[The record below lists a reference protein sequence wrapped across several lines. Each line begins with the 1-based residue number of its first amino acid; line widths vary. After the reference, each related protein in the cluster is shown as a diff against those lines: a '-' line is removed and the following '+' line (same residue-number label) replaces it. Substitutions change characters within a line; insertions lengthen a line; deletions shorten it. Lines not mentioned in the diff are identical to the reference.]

1 MVKRISLIL
10 CYILI
15 ALVAQSQDFKTTS
28 VLSSGKWI
36 KMRVVESGVYEVSY
50 DDLRSY
56 GFSQPEKVR
65 VYGRGGNAMSER
77 LSKGRMDD
85 LVQTPVLH
93 RNSKIYFYTK
103 GVSND
108 SLKIDVNDGSHIVS
122 PIPNPYSKYGAI
134 FLTDSEQ
141 EVQVAIEDYAVGI
154 CNGIALSDKG
164 FGMWVHEEEKYN
176 PGMTGQ
182 NFLGANILGVN
193 QVTHQVPMP
202 AFANEGKVYLSCNFA
217 VMSDTEMSSEAYFDG
232 AQMFSSTLNRIS
244 KNSTIS
250 YLEYGNLLARN
261 YIELSS
267 VIQETDSHTLNV
279 RLQCFSTFQRAW
291 EDYCALTYPTYLVL
305 PEDMSQIRHFISP
318 KSGEGFLFSNYDIEN
333 TLVWLVDMYGFE
345 QDKVFQ
351 TKNIPMTWL
360 DSGYAVNMDTD
371 KSWAELIMFNPTKQQ
386 LKPEYV
392 GEVANQNLHS
402 AATPDMLIIT
412 NSYLFEQAERLA
424 QFHREHD
431 GMDVLVVNQEE
442 VFNEFSGGVRD
453 AMAYRL
459 MCKMFY
465 DRDKYKFKYLLLF
478 GQGTFDNRM
487 LYVPET
493 AEYLITYQS
502 ELSYSQKFSYSTD
515 DFFGFLTDSE
525 LNYSFQKMNISVGR
539 LPVSKVSDARVY
551 VDKVISYYKD
561 VEEGDISWKN
571 NIMLIAEDGDTGY
584 HEEQCEMFLSR
595 LNGGRYEVNP
605 TKVYN
610 QGYADEE
617 FARKFRE
624 SLNLGQYFYL
634 YIGHGTFHS
643 LTHDQLIS
651 NLGIEEQT
659 HFKHQPIAY
668 FSSCDVARYDNNER
682 NLIRQML
689 VNEKGGL
696 VCGIGATRVALI
708 VSNSLMTNAFA
719 ENMARSADYFSGE
732 KTIGRILLA
741 AKNACNDNSEN
752 HLKYHLLGDP
762 AIKISLPENK
772 ISLTSISHCEL
783 EESSKIYVSRGAKTT
798 VEGEVRNEE
807 GNVDTSFNGDLK
819 LQIFDADKY
828 FITSSVDGVDA
839 NNYPIRIPVDLYSR
853 GALLHEVGAS
863 VTNGKFTCT
872 IAVPE
877 FCSAERGE
885 VLPIRMIAY
894 NDQGKSLSGICN
906 NMVSDNPYQ
915 EIIDTTKPAITDF
928 YVNDKATFVDG
939 MEVNSD
945 ITVYAELYDENGI
958 NICAESPQTALSVVI
973 DGGKR
978 SCSAVEYTPH
988 GDTGGTISMPVYDLS
1003 EGMHTIELIATD
1015 LFANQASKMLSVY
1028 VVKTA
1033 DNAELTVD
1041 RQGVKDSVV
1050 FDLEN
1055 GDFDSEAL
1063 LVVKDSQGNIYYKA
1077 NVTQFP
1083 YEWDLRD
1090 SKGERLP
1097 AGDYDVYAIINGKG
1111 TKIKK
1116 IVVLKQ

>member
-1 MVKRISLIL
+1 MVKRISLTI

-15 ALVAQSQDFKTTS
+15 AIVAQSQSFKTRS
-28 VLSSGKWI
+28 VLSEGKWV
-36 KMRVVESGVYEVSY
+36 KMKVIESGVYEVSY

-56 GFSQPEKVR
+56 GFAEPEKVR

-77 LSKGRMDD
+77 LVKGRMDD
-85 LVQTPVLH
+85 LTQTPVLH
-93 RNSKIYFYTK
+93 KNNKIYFYTK
-103 GVSND
+103 GISND
-108 SLKIDVNDGSHIVS
+108 SIKIDATDGSHIVS

-141 EVQVAIEDYAVGI
+141 EVQVNVEDYSVGI
-154 CNGIALSDKG
+154 CDGIALSDKG
-164 FGMWVHEEEKYN
+164 FGMWVHEEERYN

-182 NFLGANILGVN
+182 NFLGANVLGPN
-193 QVTHQVPMP
+193 QVTHQIPMP
-202 AFANEGKVYLSCNFA
+202 MFANEGKVHLSGNFA
-217 VMSDTEMSSEAYFDG
+217 VLSDTEMSTEVYFDG
-232 AQMFSSTLNRIS
+232 VQMLTSALNRIS

-250 YLEYGNLLARN
+250 YVEYGNLLTRN
-261 YIELSS
+261 YIELPS
-267 VIQETDSHTLNV
+267 IIEETESHTLNV
-279 RLQCFSTFQRAW
+279 QLKCFSTFKRAW
-291 EDYCALTYPTYLVL
+291 EDYCAVTYPTHLVL
-305 PEDMSQIRHFISP
+305 PGDMPQIRHFISP
-318 KSGEGFLFSNYDIEN
+318 KSGTGFLFNNYDIEN

-351 TKNIPMTWL
+351 TKNIPMTSVE
-360 DSGYAVNMDTD
+360 SGYAVNMDTD
-371 KSWAELIMFNPTKQQ
+371 KSWAELIMFNTSKQQ
-386 LKPEYV
+386 LQPEYV

-412 NSYLFEQAERLA
+412 NSFLYDEAERLA
-424 QFHREHD
+424 QFHRDHD
-431 GMDVLVVNQEE
+431 GMDVLVVNQEA

-465 DRDKYKFKYLLLF
+465 DRDKYKFKYLFLF

-487 LYVPET
+487 MYVPET
-493 AEYLITYQS
+493 AEHLITYQS

-525 LNYSFQKMNISVGR
+525 LSYSFQKMNISVGR
-539 LPVSKVSDARVY
+539 LSVSKVRDARVY
-551 VDKVISYYKD
+551 VDKVIAYYKD
-561 VEEGDISWKN
+561 AEEGDISWKN

-595 LNGGRYEVNP
+595 LNGGRYDVNP

-617 FARKFRE
+617 FARKFSE
-624 SLNLGQYFYL
+624 SLKLGQYFYL

-659 HFKHQPIAY
+659 YYQHQPIAY

-689 VNEKGGL
+689 VNERGGL
-696 VCGIGATRVALI
+696 ICGIGATRVALI

-719 ENMARSADYFSGE
+719 ENMARPADYFSGE
-732 KTIGRILLA
+732 KTVGKILLA

-762 AIKISLPENK
+762 AIKITLPENK
-772 ISLTSISHCEL
+772 VALTSISHCGLDEN
-783 EESSKIYVSRGAKTT
+783 SKIYVSRGAKTV
-798 VEGEVRNEE
+798 VEGEIRNEE
-807 GNVDTSFNGDLK
+807 GNVDTSFNGDVK
-819 LQIFDADKY
+819 LQIFDTDKY

-853 GALLHEVGAS
+853 GALLHEVGTSA
-863 VTNGKFTCT
+863 TNGKFTCT
-872 IAVPE
+872 IAVPQ
-877 FCSAERGE
+877 FCNAERGKE
-885 VLPIRMIAY
+885 LPIRMIAY
-894 NDQGKSLSGICN
+894 DGKGKSYSGICH

-915 EIIDTTKPAITDF
+915 ETIDTTKPAITNF
-928 YVNDKATFVDG
+928 YVNDKASFANG
-939 MEVNSD
+939 MEVGED
-945 ITVYAELYDENGI
+945 ITVYAELYDESGI
-958 NICAESPQTALSVVI
+958 NISSESPLTVLSIVV

-978 SCSAVEYTPH
+978 SCPAVEYTPH
-988 GDTGGTISMPVYDLS
+988 GDTGGTIAMPIYGLS
-1003 EGMHTIELIATD
+1003 EGMHTIELVATD
-1015 LFANQASKMLSVY
+1015 LFANQASRTLSVY
-1028 VVKTA
+1028 VVKNA
-1033 DNAELTVD
+1033 EYAELTVD
-1041 RQGVKDSVV
+1041 KQGVSDSIV

-1055 GDFDSEAL
+1055 ADADAEAL
-1063 LVVKDSQGNIYYKA
+1063 LIVRDSQGHIYYQT
-1077 NVTQFP
+1077 NVSQFP
-1083 YEWDLRD
+1083 YEWNLKNDTGD
-1090 SKGERLP
+1090 RLP
-1097 AGDYDVYAIINGKG
+1097 AGDYDAYAVINGKG

-1116 IVVLKQ
+1116 FVVFKQ